1 MIGRLYHWFVKLAF
15 GLRLRDVDCDFRLMR
30 RSVFDKVRLTR
41 SSGVICVELMKK
53 VQDHGYRIAEVPVH
67 HFHRSYGKSQFFN
80 FPRVARTLVDLARLW
95 VELVVRRLPPRAR
108 HRARAAAARSRP
120 VSDHR
125 DSYRG
130 RKVLV
135 TGGLGFIGSNLCRTL
150 ADLGAQVPA
159 VDSLLPDYGGNL
171 FNLDGYEDKVRINI
185 ADVRGHGMEYLVRG
199 QEVLFNL
206 AGQVSHID
214 SMSDP
219 VTDLEINCTSQLR
232 LLEAVRRGNPELKI
246 VYAGTRQVYGRPLYL
261 PVDEKHLLQPVD
273 VNGINKISGEFY
285 HLVYHQVYGI
295 RASSLR
301 LTNTYGPR
309 QLIRH
314 NRQGFIGWF
323 VRQAALGEEIQL
335 FGDGQ
340 QKRDFNHV
348 DDVVDAFLRAGASDA
363 ADGQVMNLGD
373 PHPVSLRS
381 WPAAARGRGRRLL
394 PARAVSARAQAHRHR
409 RLLRR
414 HHAGPDD
421 PRLGSR
427 ASPCARAWRR
437 RSPSTAATRST
448 TCERQPVP
456 FVDFKAHVAALRA
469 ELDEARRARARLRL
483 VHPRARGRGFRA
495 RAGGG
500 ARRQARGRGGQ
511 RHRRDPPRAARA
523 RGRPRRRGGHH
534 LDLGRLLGA
543 RHPARGR
550 AAGVR
555 GRRPADAQHRPRGGR
570 ARASRRAPRRSCPCT
585 STATRR
591 TWTRC
596 WSSRASAAWRSSR
609 TPARRTAPAT
619 AAARWERSPASRG
632 SARSPSTRPRTWARS
647 ATAARSW

>member
-1 MIGRLYHWFVKLAF
+1 M
-15 GLRLRDVDCDFRLMR
+15 
-30 RSVFDKVRLTR
+30 
-41 SSGVICVELMKK
+41 
-53 VQDHGYRIAEVPVH
+53 
-67 HFHRSYGKSQFFN
+67 
-80 FPRVARTLVDLARLW
+80 
-95 VELVVRRLPPRAR
+95 
-108 HRARAAAARSRP
+108 
-120 VSDHR
+120 SDHR
-125 DSYRG
+125 DYYRG

-150 ADLGAQVPA
+150 ADLGAQVTA

-323 VRQAALGEEIQL
+323 VRQAALGEEIQI

-348 DDVVDAFLRAGASDA
+348 DDVVDAFLRAGAIDA
-363 ADGQVMNLGD
+363 ADGQVINLGD
-373 PHPVSLRS
+373 AHPVSLAELVRLLLDVAGGGS
-381 WPAAARGRGRRLL
+381 FVLVPFPPERKRIDIGDFYADISRARDLLGWAPKVRPARGPGADGRVL
-394 PARAVSARAQAHRHR
+394 PPPQGALPVSA
-409 RLLRR
+409 
-414 HHAGPDD
+414 
-421 PRLGSR
+421 
-427 ASPCARAWRR
+427 
-437 RSPSTAATRST
+437 
-448 TCERQPVP
+448 PVP
-456 FVDFKAHVAALRA
+456 FVRLQGTRRGAARRA
-469 ELDEARRARARLRL
+469 RRGGRARARLRL
-483 VHPRARGRGFRA
+483 VHPGPRGRGVRA

-500 ARRQARGRGGQ
+500 ARRARRRRGRQ
-511 RHRRDPPRAARA
+511 RHRRAPAGAARA
-523 RGRPRRRGGHH
+523 RRRPGRRGRHH
-534 LDLGRLLGA
+534 A
-543 RHPARGR
+543 RSRPPSRRSPSSRRARGR
-550 AAGVR
+550 C
-555 GRRPADAQHRPRGGR
+555 
-570 ARASRRAPRRSCPCT
+570 SST
-585 STATRR
+585 STR
-591 TWTRC
+591 
-596 WSSRASAAWRSSR
+596 
-609 TPARRTAPAT
+609 
-619 AAARWERSPASRG
+619 
-632 SARSPSTRPRTWARS
+632 
-647 ATAARSW
+647 